1 MENTGS
7 VEEGEVSLASSKRS
21 SHYQNSHSQ
30 NSSLF
35 NGKRLYFGCALLV
48 IFCIALYFCV
58 SDTEDVQKTSECDI
72 PSSQKDDLTLALH
85 SGIWEVNRIEKPS
98 VFILLY
104 KDDHERMLNEILRNY
119 SSYASCIL
127 GNKNNIPIILNG
139 DDMSNMGFEE
149 YGEILEKYKGELQ
162 RKGVMIVKNL
172 DHVSGSLAP
181 AFHTLCDEINPL
193 VGKSVFFFTIRVEDY
208 PEQEYKFVEKLLRS
222 KWKNLKQDHFDP
234 LITRITNMIL
244 QVK

>member
-1 MENTGS
+1 MEDTGS
-7 VEEGEVSLASSKRS
+7 VDEANSKES
-21 SHYQNSHSQ
+21 SHYQNSQ
-30 NSSLF
+30 SSSFLNEKLSYGCIIVVILSIVF
-35 NGKRLYFGCALLV
+35 YLYASGMNDLQE
-48 IFCIALYFCV
+48 I
-58 SDTEDVQKTSECDI
+58 SDCDA
-72 PSSQKDDLTLALH
+72 PSSQKDDFTLALR
-85 SGIWEVNRIEKPS
+85 SGIWEVNRVEKPS

-104 KDDHERMLNEILRNY
+104 KDDNEKILNEILRNY
-119 SSYASCIL
+119 SSYASCIF

-139 DDMSNMGFEE
+139 DDISNMGFGD
-149 YGEILEKYKGELQ
+149 YGEILEKYKSELQ

-181 AFHTLCDEINPL
+181 AFHAMCDEINPL

-208 PEQEYKFVEKLLRS
+208 PEQEYKFVEKLLRG

-234 LITRITNMIL
+234 LITRITSMIL